1 MTTNHKLV
9 CARAARDEYADAF
22 RAGIR
27 NYETSRCV
35 SAVCG
40 RRLLAVLPEPA
51 ALLVMKYVHDPAVA
65 LLAWDGI
72 VEVANGQVPSA
83 EAPFRVLARQRPLLP
98 GESEAGAYGCISR
111 EATNNAVVVHDGRVH
126 RDGRTLYMV
135 HSRFCLDRV
144 FGAGDSNDAVYA
156 DAVRPLLNSVKSG
169 LGRHATLLLFGQ
181 TGTGKTYTASGVL
194 ERLAAELFLEDGT
207 ASASVLCYEIAGKR
221 GGKEAVFDLLAE
233 RKPVKC
239 LTSESGQ
246 VHVCGARA
254 VQCSS
259 TEQFRS
265 TVADALAWRSSE
277 STERNDASS
286 RSHAI
291 IEIQVGFPGK
301 PELSG
306 GVLRVVDLAGS
317 ERNFET
323 QMHTRQMA
331 ERGGHINYSLLMLK
345 ECARIMH
352 LNRQRLEEGGAKPQH
367 VPFRSSRLTHLL
379 RCCFEDD
386 THRTAVVATLS
397 PSPVDVEHSLN
408 TLQHVC
414 MMRASRA
421 SGWERPNPS
430 ASTVHTPEAMHSL
443 TGQFSTVEGRGH
455 GLHSKIQDARAEQ
468 LKLHAF
474 HMVTQVGGTI
484 MKRYEPENVKVEA
497 FIDPRWHR
505 EMAVQADKDVWV
517 LREADAEA
525 VQLLS
530 EWRQEMWR
538 SRKAHD
544 VSRWDAAAVQAFI
557 STLQVPGTV
566 RLPSTMTGSQLA
578 RLSRR
583 ALCNLCSD
591 EATGQAL
598 HEALLEERAAARE
611 AGAATAEC
619 NARMMALGKHKVH
632 VLSEGG

>member
-9 CARAARDEYADAF
+9 CARAARDEYAGAF
-22 RAGIR
+22 RAGICS
-27 NYETSRCV
+27 YESSRCI

-40 RRLLAVLPEPA
+40 RLFLAALPEPA

-65 LLAWDGI
+65 LFAWDGV
-72 VEVANGQVPSA
+72 VELANSEVPSA
-83 EAPFRVLARQRPLLP
+83 GAPFRVMARQRPLLP
-98 GESEAGAYGCISR
+98 GECKAGAYGCISR
-111 EATNNAVVVHDGRVH
+111 EGTNNAIVVHDGRVH

-144 FGAGDSNDAVYA
+144 FGADDSNDAVYA
-156 DAVRPLLNSVKSG
+156 DAVRPLLLPVKNGVGGHS
-169 LGRHATLLLFGQ
+169 TLLFFGQ

-194 ERLAAELFLEDGT
+194 EHVAAELFLEDG
-207 ASASVLCYEIAGKR
+207 AVSASVLCYEIAGVR
-221 GGKEAVFDLLAE
+221 GGREAVFDLLAE
-233 RKPVKC
+233 RNPVKC
-239 LTSESGQ
+239 LTGENGQ
-246 VHVCGARA
+246 VHVCGAR
-254 VQCSS
+254 VVPCSS
-259 TEQFRS
+259 ADQLRNAI
-265 TVADALAWRSSE
+265 ADALKWRSSE

-291 IEIQVGFPGK
+291 IELRVGFPGR
-301 PELSG
+301 PELSC

-352 LNRQRLEEGGAKPQH
+352 LNRQRLEEGGPKAQH

-379 RCCFEDD
+379 RCCFEDES
-386 THRTAVVATLS
+386 HRTAVVATFS
-397 PSPVDVEHSLN
+397 PCPVDVEHSLN
-408 TLQHVC
+408 TLQHVS

-421 SGWERPNPS
+421 SGWRRPNPS
-430 ASTVHTPEAMHSL
+430 ASTVNTDALGSL
-443 TGQFSTVEGRGH
+443 AGQFSTVEGRGH
-455 GLHSKIQDARAEQ
+455 GLHSKIQDARSGQ

-474 HMVTQVGGTI
+474 HMVTKVGGTI

-505 EMAVQADKDVWV
+505 EMKVEADRDVWV
-517 LREADAEA
+517 VREADAEA

-530 EWRQEMWR
+530 EWREEMWR
-538 SRKAHD
+538 SRRAHD
-544 VSRWDAAAVQAFI
+544 VTRWDAAAVQAFV
-557 STLQVPGTV
+557 SALQLPGTV
-566 RLPSTMTGSQLA
+566 HLPSTMTGNQLA

-583 ALCNLCSD
+583 ALCTLCSN

-611 AGAATAEC
+611 AGAATAER
-619 NARMMALGKHKVH
+619 NARMTALGKHSVH
-632 VLSEGG
+632 VLSEGA